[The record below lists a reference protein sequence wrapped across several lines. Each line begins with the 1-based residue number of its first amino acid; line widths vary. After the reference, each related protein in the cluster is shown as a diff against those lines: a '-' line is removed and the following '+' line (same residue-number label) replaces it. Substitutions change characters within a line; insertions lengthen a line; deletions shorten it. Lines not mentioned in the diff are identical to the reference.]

1 MYLRDSH
8 LNIIARIETLYNG
21 DQQIYNMHGNL
32 LGSFRVVGNIT
43 VDVHGN
49 VVGYGNLLATLL

>member
-1 MYLRDSH
+1 MYLRDSQ

-32 LGSFRVVGNIT
+32 LGSFRVVRNIT
-43 VDVHGN
+43 IDVHGS
-49 VVGYGNLLATLL
+49 VVGYGNLLTTLL